1 LTIDY
6 SISDLTL
13 VTQRIVQVCKIQK
26 NPEETF
32 LLGWKWAGL

>member
-13 VTQRIVQVCKIQK
+13 VVQRIVKICKIQ
-26 NPEETF
+26 NTEETF
-32 LLGWKWAGL
+32 LPGWKWAGL